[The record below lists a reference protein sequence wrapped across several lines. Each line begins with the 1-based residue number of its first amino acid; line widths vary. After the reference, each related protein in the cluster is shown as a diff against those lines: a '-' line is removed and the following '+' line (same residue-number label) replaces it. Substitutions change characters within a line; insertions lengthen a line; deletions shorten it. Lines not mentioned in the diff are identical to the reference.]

1 MVATR
6 EAQKTTDLTIGLE
19 PIANAMEM
27 DPSDLTQDILLN
39 MQEHHQQSPCVI
51 NGPEITKQ

>member
-1 MVATR
+1 MQGLFCSELMAATR

-27 DPSDLTQDILLN
+27 DMSDMTQDILLS
-39 MQEHHQQSPCVI
+39 MQEHHQ
-51 NGPEITKQ
+51 